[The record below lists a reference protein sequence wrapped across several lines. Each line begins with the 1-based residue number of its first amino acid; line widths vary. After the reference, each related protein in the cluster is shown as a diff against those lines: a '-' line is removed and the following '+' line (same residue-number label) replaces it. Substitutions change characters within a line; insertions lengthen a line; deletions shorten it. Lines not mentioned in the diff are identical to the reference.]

1 MDNYEFNV
9 VGTELYGFIWNDFC
23 DWYIELAKGNMNNTT
38 KAEVELAK
46 KMLKGK
52 IDIDEVAIMT
62 GLPEEQL
69 KAIADEVV
77 PKNTDAEILKN
88 LDTVDLNIGP
98 ILFDDL
104 PAGEEDME
112 E

>member
-1 MDNYEFNV
+1 
-9 VGTELYGFIWNDFC
+9 
-23 DWYIELAKGNMNNTT
+23 MNNTT
-38 KAEVELAK
+38 KQKVELAT

-52 IDIDEVAIMT
+52 IDIEEVAMMT

-69 KAIADEVV
+69 KAIQDEVL

-98 ILFDDL
+98 ILFDDM
-104 PAGEEDME
+104 PAGEDDME
-112 E
+112 EGNQEEAEESEK

>member
-1 MDNYEFNV
+1 
-9 VGTELYGFIWNDFC
+9 
-23 DWYIELAKGNMNNTT
+23 MNNTT
-38 KAEVELAK
+38 KAKVELAK

-62 GLPEEQL
+62 GLSEEQL

-112 E
+112 EEEQNV

>member
-1 MDNYEFNV
+1 
-9 VGTELYGFIWNDFC
+9 
-23 DWYIELAKGNMNNTT
+23 MNNTT
-38 KAEVELAK
+38 KAKVELAT

-69 KAIADEVV
+69 KVIADEVV

>member
-1 MDNYEFNV
+1 
-9 VGTELYGFIWNDFC
+9 
-23 DWYIELAKGNMNNTT
+23 MNNTT
-38 KAEVELAK
+38 KAKVELAT

-77 PKNTDAEILKN
+77 AKNTDAEILKN

>member
-1 MDNYEFNV
+1 
-9 VGTELYGFIWNDFC
+9 
-23 DWYIELAKGNMNNTT
+23 MNNTT
-38 KAEVELAK
+38 KAKVELAT

-52 IDIDEVAIMT
+52 IDIEEVAMMT

-69 KAIADEVV
+69 KAIQDEVI

-104 PAGEEDME
+104 PAGEDE
-112 E
+112 EEAEAIASDKEEE